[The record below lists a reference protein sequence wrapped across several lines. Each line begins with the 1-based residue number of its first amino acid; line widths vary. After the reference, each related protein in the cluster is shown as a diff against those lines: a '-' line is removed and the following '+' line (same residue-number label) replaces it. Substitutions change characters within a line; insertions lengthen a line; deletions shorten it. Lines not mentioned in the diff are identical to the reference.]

1 MKIKFISGCSIGKP
15 NLILL
20 SVNNE
25 GAVFDCGYQYE
36 MPDFTKIDKEVKH
49 IFITHA
55 HADHVGSI
63 TILKRMFPDANVYMS
78 EPTKELSKITISNLE
93 IKQKYKIPKKE
104 IDEIIETVN
113 FVKEG
118 EIIKISDNIK
128 VLPVQA
134 GHILGALSYLIRI
147 DSELI
152 LYTGDISLMNL
163 PLAGQFFLPQIGTDL
178 IISESNFS
186 LGEETFFKNMEKI
199 IQLISNT
206 IKLKGK
212 VIMPIPAI
220 GRAQEIAT
228 YLASKILSNELPRVN
243 IFIDGSVRDAF
254 KIYDRYYPMLKGYL
268 KDIYLNVK
276 SAGLI
281 KEVSDAIR
289 KDIIKSE
296 QPYVVLTTPANL
308 RHGPSLIY
316 VQEYILDERSTVIFT
331 GKVEE
336 KSIAKKLLMA
346 RRGEL
351 IDFEGVALGKRC
363 NVHLLEINEHG
374 NVSDYLQLI
383 KKSSVK
389 GIILT
394 HGNDLTKEFLS
405 NIFAKDFQNIYL
417 SIPKELDEIDLVLTL
432 KVCKKMQV
440 MEEEVL
446 DFLIERMN
454 KEFKG
459 LLDKRKSIN
468 EEEIIKWL
476 ENQEVLYEIK
486 NHEKVKSVFF
496 IAFRYAV
503 KYSYKDNAVDFTYP
517 AFILENLGNILEK
530 IHGKNTVRMLFNQLN
545 ETLPKFFKNLI
556 LKGGTMKAQ
565 LNIEISSLPK
575 LKETLKS
582 FEENFS
588 RFNIKAPSIEEIKK
602 LCEEEVKVNPNLKSI
617 YERVFKEI

>member
-128 VLPVQA
+128 VLPIQA

-268 KDIYLNVK
+268 KDVYLNVK

-316 VQEYILDERSTVIFT
+316 YT
-331 GKVEE
+331 
-336 KSIAKKLLMA
+336 
-346 RRGEL
+346 
-351 IDFEGVALGKRC
+351 
-363 NVHLLEINEHG
+363 
-374 NVSDYLQLI
+374 
-383 KKSSVK
+383 
-389 GIILT
+389 
-394 HGNDLTKEFLS
+394 EFL
-405 NIFAKDFQNIYL
+405 IYRMKVYL
-417 SIPKELDEIDLVLTL
+417 MVKEKKITL
-432 KVCKKMQV
+432 Q
-440 MEEEVL
+440 
-446 DFLIERMN
+446 
-454 KEFKG
+454 
-459 LLDKRKSIN
+459 
-468 EEEIIKWL
+468 
-476 ENQEVLYEIK
+476 
-486 NHEKVKSVFF
+486 
-496 IAFRYAV
+496 
-503 KYSYKDNAVDFTYP
+503 
-517 AFILENLGNILEK
+517 
-530 IHGKNTVRMLFNQLN
+530 
-545 ETLPKFFKNLI
+545 
-556 LKGGTMKAQ
+556 
-565 LNIEISSLPK
+565 
-575 LKETLKS
+575 
-582 FEENFS
+582 
-588 RFNIKAPSIEEIKK
+588 
-602 LCEEEVKVNPNLKSI
+602 
-617 YERVFKEI
+617 